1 MVFPKKSHWNA
12 IFLALWG
19 KIYLLFPKIWSYTLD
34 GRWKLI
40 FLKKIHRYTTF
51 FANVLKRWP
60 FQKNCTGIWS
70 FLYYQER
77 WYFFFPKI
85 WYYSVDGKWKKIF
98 LKKKYME
105 ICEIFC
111 IFVKNGISFS
121 YKYDITLLSKKKTNS
136 DVLLPKNTLEDEF
149 SVSLKKMTFIIENMV
164 FPLIEK
170 LKMKKKFI

>member
-1 MVFPKKSHWNA
+1 
-12 IFLALWG
+12 
-19 KIYLLFPKIWSYTLD
+19 
-34 GRWKLI
+34 
-40 FLKKIHRYTTF
+40 
-51 FANVLKRWP
+51 
-60 FQKNCTGIWS
+60 
-70 FLYYQER
+70 
-77 WYFFFPKI
+77 
-85 WYYSVDGKWKKIF
+85 
-98 LKKKYME
+98 ME

-121 YKYDITLLSKKKTNS
+121 YKYDITLLSKKTTNS